1 MTDRTSAPAPDASRL
16 ALLWMVGASVGV
28 QLACAVLLKYAALLP
43 GTRRTL
49 AMAAVALVIFLNFL
63 RFLIWNRIHKRYPVS
78 LAYPLSA
85 IFFPAVVLLAWATGE
100 HVGAFQVAG
109 SIAVMAGVAVMLS
122 DVKVDEPL

>member
-28 QLACAVLLKYAALLP
+28 QLACAVLLKYAVLLP

-100 HVGAFQVAG
+100 HVGAF
-109 SIAVMAGVAVMLS
+109 
-122 DVKVDEPL
+122 